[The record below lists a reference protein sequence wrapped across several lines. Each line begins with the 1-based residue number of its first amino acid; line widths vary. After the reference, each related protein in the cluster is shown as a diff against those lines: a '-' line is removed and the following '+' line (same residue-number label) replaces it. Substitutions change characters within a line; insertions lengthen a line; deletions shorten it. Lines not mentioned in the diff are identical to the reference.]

1 MLKKHLVSLI
11 LIVLLAVV
19 SGIYCVPQYVN
30 GGISSINSK
39 YNWKLPQIPA
49 PEFKLGLDVKGGVRL
64 EYQADLSK
72 IEESKRS
79 EVMQGLKDLID
90 RRINVYGVAEPQI
103 QTSGQNRLI
112 VELPGV
118 ESVQQAIEWIG
129 ATPWLEFKEKRT
141 QEETDKIIAKIKE
154 VQAVQGKSMEEI
166 VKIPDYQLAL
176 ENPYFKNTELTG
188 EYLTKAAL
196 SFDQNTG
203 SPIVDLQFNDEGAKI
218 FEQVTERNVGKP
230 MAIYLDGQSIIDSN
244 GDGKIDNSDI
254 YAPNIQQKITGGKA
268 IITGITNVSEAKTI
282 VKRLNEGALPVPLGQ
297 PISQQKIGPTLGAIS
312 LDQTLKAGV
321 IGFLIVILFMI
332 LYYRLPGVLASI
344 ALSIY
349 VVLLL
354 AMFKVI
360 SVTMS
365 LAGIGGFILSVGMA
379 VDANVLIFSRMKE
392 ELESGKSLAQSI
404 EEAFN
409 RAWPAIRDGNF
420 TTIVV
425 GIILFIFGTS
435 FVKGFATTL
444 NIGIMVSMFSAI
456 VVTKTF
462 LRSLVGTK
470 LEKIKWLW
478 KPLA

>member
-1 MLKKHLVSLI
+1 MLKKHLGSLI

-30 GGISSINSK
+30 GGINSINAK
-39 YNWKLPQIPA
+39 YNWKLAQINA
-49 PEFKLGLDVKGGVRL
+49 PDFKLGLDVKGGVRL

-72 IEESKRS
+72 IEESKRD
-79 EVMQGLKDLID
+79 EVMEGLKDLIE

-103 QTSGQNRLI
+103 QTSGESRLI

-129 ATPWLEFKEKRT
+129 STPWLEFKEQRP
-141 QEETDKIIAKIKE
+141 QEETDKIIAKIQE
-154 VQAVQGKSMEEI
+154 VQGKTMEEAI
-166 VKIPDYQLAL
+166 QIPDYHLAL

-188 EYLTKAAL
+188 EYLSKAAL

-218 FEQVTERNVGKP
+218 FEQITERNVGKP
-230 MAIYLDGQSIIDSN
+230 MAIYLDGQSIIDTN
-244 GDGKIDNSDI
+244 GDDKIDNSDI

-268 IITGITNVSEAKTI
+268 IITGITDVTEAKTI

-312 LDQTLKAGV
+312 LDQTLKAGF

-332 LYYRLPGVLASI
+332 VYYRVPGILASV
-344 ALSIY
+344 ALTVYIG
-349 VVLLL
+349 LLL
-354 AMFKVI
+354 AMFKLI

-379 VDANVLIFSRMKE
+379 VDANVLIFSRLKE
-392 ELESGKSLAQSI
+392 ELESGKSLASSI

-420 TTIVV
+420 TTVVV

-462 LRSLVGTK
+462 LRLFVGTK
-470 LEKIKWLW
+470 LENVKWLW

>member
-1 MLKKHLVSLI
+1 MLKKYFVSLI

-19 SGIYCVPQYVN
+19 SSIYCVPQYVN
-30 GGISSINSK
+30 GGINSINGK
-39 YNWKLPQIPA
+39 YNWKLPQIPTQD
-49 PEFKLGLDVKGGVRL
+49 FKLGLDLKGGVRL

-72 IEESKRS
+72 IEESKRDD
-79 EVMQGLKDLID
+79 VMEGLKDLIE
-90 RRINVYGVAEPQI
+90 RRINLYGVAEPQI
-103 QTSGQNRLI
+103 QTSGQNRLV

-129 ATPWLEFKEKRT
+129 ATPWLEFKEQRSP
-141 QEETDKIIAKIKE
+141 EETEAIIAKIQE
-154 VQAVQGKSMEEI
+154 VQGKSMEEVI
-166 VKIPDYQLAL
+166 KIPDYQLAL

-188 EYLTKAAL
+188 EYLSKAAL

-218 FEQVTERNVGKP
+218 FEQITERNVGKP
-230 MAIYLDGQSIIDSN
+230 MAIYLDGMSIIDTN
-244 GDGKIDNSDI
+244 GDDKIDNTDI

-268 IITGITNVSEAKTI
+268 IITGITDVTEAKTI

-321 IGFLIVILFMI
+321 IGFLIVILFMVI
-332 LYYRLPGVLASI
+332 YYRVPGVLASI
-344 ALSIY
+344 ALFIY

-354 AMFKVI
+354 AMFKLI
-360 SVTMS
+360 SATMS

-379 VDANVLIFSRMKE
+379 VDANVLIFSRLKE
-392 ELESGKSLAQSI
+392 ELDAGKSLASSI

-470 LEKIKWLW
+470 LENVKWLW

>member
-1 MLKKHLVSLI
+1 MLKKHLGSLI

-30 GGISSINSK
+30 GGINSINAK
-39 YNWKLPQIPA
+39 YNWKLPQINA
-49 PEFKLGLDVKGGVRL
+49 PDFKLGLDVKGGVRL

-72 IEESKRS
+72 IEESKRD
-79 EVMQGLKDLID
+79 EVMEGLKDLIE

-103 QTSGQNRLI
+103 QTSGESRLI

-129 ATPWLEFKEKRT
+129 STPWLEFKEQRP
-141 QEETDKIIAKIKE
+141 QEETDKIIAKIQE
-154 VQAVQGKSMEEI
+154 VQGKTMEEAI
-166 VKIPDYQLAL
+166 QIPDYQLAL

-188 EYLTKAAL
+188 EYLSKAAL

-218 FEQVTERNVGKP
+218 FEQITERNVGKP
-230 MAIYLDGQSIIDSN
+230 MAIYLDGQSIIDTN
-244 GDGKIDNSDI
+244 GDDKIDNSDI

-268 IITGITNVSEAKTI
+268 IITGITDVTEAKTI

-312 LDQTLKAGV
+312 LDQTLKAGF

-332 LYYRLPGVLASI
+332 VYYRVPGILASL
-344 ALSIY
+344 ALTVYIG
-349 VVLLL
+349 LLL
-354 AMFKVI
+354 AMFKLI

-379 VDANVLIFSRMKE
+379 VDANVLIFSRLKE
-392 ELESGKSLAQSI
+392 ELESGKSLASSI

-420 TTIVV
+420 TTVVV

-470 LEKIKWLW
+470 LENAKWLW

>member
-1 MLKKHLVSLI
+1 M
-11 LIVLLAVV
+11 
-19 SGIYCVPQYVN
+19 
-30 GGISSINSK
+30 
-39 YNWKLPQIPA
+39 
-49 PEFKLGLDVKGGVRL
+49 
-64 EYQADLSK
+64 
-72 IEESKRS
+72 RS
-79 EVMQGLKDLID
+79 EVIQGLKDLID

-129 ATPWLEFKEKRT
+129 ATPWLEFKEQRT

-154 VQAVQGKSMEEI
+154 IQAAQGKSMEEI
-166 VKIPDYQLAL
+166 MKIPDYQLAL

-297 PISQQKIGPTLGAIS
+297 PISQQKIGPTLGAVS

-456 VVTKTF
+456 EVTKTF